1 MHYTPALASSVISM
15 LSPLPGL
22 AVGVATNGVARS
34 GSVSMFCI
42 GHGMDLGPLWYTGS
56 REGQRGV
63 TLEDPSQTACLL
75 AQALTS
81 LVWLVLYDDACERS
95 MV

>member
-1 MHYTPALASSVISM
+1 M
-15 LSPLPGL
+15 LPPLPCL
-22 AVGVATNGVARS
+22 AVGAATNGVARS

-42 GHGMDLGPLWYTGS
+42 RYRMDLGPLSYTGS
-56 REGQRGV
+56 RIGHGGV

-81 LVWLVLYDDACERS
+81 LVWLVLYDGACERLL
-95 MV
+95 V